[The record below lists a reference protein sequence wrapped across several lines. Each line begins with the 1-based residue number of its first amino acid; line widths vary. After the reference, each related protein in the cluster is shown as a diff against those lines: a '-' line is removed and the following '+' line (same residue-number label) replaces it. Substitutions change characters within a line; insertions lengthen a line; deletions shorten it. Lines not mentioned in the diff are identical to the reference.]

1 MSAWTSGVVY
11 VFATFCFS
19 SSPGAAAQG
28 PGGVPERINMEEDG
42 VAVDKKTGVV
52 LCSLFAIV
60 LYLNTLS
67 AEFAYDDKLECDLF
81 VICR

>member
-1 MSAWTSGVVY
+1 MPQ
-11 VFATFCFS
+11 C
-19 SSPGAAAQG
+19 
-28 PGGVPERINMEEDG
+28 IDMEEDG

-81 VICR
+81 VVIESILVANRTARYHSDRTYSN